1 MSHRQ
6 RPRSTRECESALAGI
21 SAMLNSSR
29 ALVFAMLS
37 TASGWGLPSNDSLL
51 STGRQL
57 RSCDP
62 ADEGSGCNS
71 GWSVLPAL
79 CACELSPLRCRCL
92 LARSDSGATTSCD
105 SSCDESCD
113 QWCDESCDRRPS
125 RGTPRWSSCDSSCN
139 SGCNSGCDGAGLS
152 PAPRACPLLFSLA
165 RHIVIACLPA
175 ATTLVTTGCLTGT
188 VATDGD
194 ATPVATSSPPPSSW
208 GG

>member
-1 MSHRQ
+1 M
-6 RPRSTRECESALAGI
+6 I
-21 SAMLNSSR
+21 NSSR

-139 SGCNSGCDGAGLS
+139 SGCNSGCDGGCNADNKKSCDESCNLFFS
-152 PAPRACPLLFSLA
+152 WSVPRATRLSSPLLSCASHCHCLLA
-165 RHIVIACLPA
+165 RSDDSCDY
-175 ATTLVTTGCLTGT
+175 TGCLTGT